1 MTEERVWNPKRIKL
15 PPRGGIAV
23 EFGLILPILLVIL
36 LGIVE
41 TGLALYDRTLM
52 VHASREAARAGVLL
66 RTERLTEEEISSLA
80 LGQLSGRLVSFGAL
94 SEPVVTVIRPADPA
108 TFDTLSV
115 AIEYQFVGLGLA
127 RLLSA
132 ATGPIVLRATTEMS
146 YE

>member
-1 MTEERVWNPKRIKL
+1 MEPKENQAI
-15 PPRGGIAV
+15 PRGGISV

-66 RTERLTEEEISSLA
+66 RTERLSEGEISSLA
-80 LGQLSGRLVSFGAL
+80 LGHLSGRLVSFGAL
-94 SEPVVTVIRPADPA
+94 SEPGVRVVRPADPA
-108 TFDTLSV
+108 AFDTLSV

-127 RLLSA
+127 RLISA